1 VEPELIVIGGGLA
14 GSEAAWQ
21 AAQRGVRVAL
31 YEMRPRRFTP
41 AHTTPWLA
49 EIICSNSLGSD
60 ELENASGLLKAEL
73 RRLGSL
79 LMACADRTAVPAG
92 KALAVDRELFARCV
106 TEHVEHHPFITV
118 IREEVVEI
126 PDRPCIIAS
135 GPLTSDALAAAI
147 QRLTGQEYLYFYDA
161 ISPIVAADSIDMS
174 ICFRGSR
181 YGRGQEPDGDYIN
194 CPMTREEYE
203 AFVDA
208 LIHAETIALRD
219 FEKEDPRFFEACL
232 PIEVLAKR
240 GRDALAYGPLRP
252 TGLIDPRTGR
262 PPYAVVQL
270 RRDNRAGTMYSMV
283 GFQTNLKWPEQRR
296 VFRMIPGL
304 QNAEFLRYG
313 QMHRN
318 TYINAPALLEPT
330 MQFRGRPDLFFA
342 GQITGAE
349 GYVGNIATGL
359 VAGVNAAR
367 LLRGKP
373 PLVFPITTMIGALC
387 DYLARADPR
396 DFQPMKANFGLLPP
410 LERPVRDKR
419 ARALAY
425 ARRALADLERFWAES
440 GEAEHRILPPAEATS

>member
-1 VEPELIVIGGGLA
+1 MSELIVIGGGLA

-21 AAQRGVRVAL
+21 AAQRGIQVRL
-31 YEMRPRRFTP
+31 YEMRPGKFTP
-41 AHTTPWLA
+41 AHTTAWLA

-73 RRLGSL
+73 RSLGSL

-106 TEHVEHHPFITV
+106 TEHIESHPRITV
-118 IREEVVEI
+118 IREEVTEI
-126 PDRPCIIAS
+126 PDRPCLIAT

-147 QRLTGQEYLYFYDA
+147 QRLTGQEHLYFYDA

-174 ICFRGSR
+174 ICFKGSR
-181 YGRGQEPDGDYIN
+181 YGRGQEPDGDYLN
-194 CPMTREEYE
+194 CPMTQEEYE

-208 LIHAETIALRD
+208 LIGAETIELRD
-219 FEKEDPRFFEACL
+219 FEREDPRFFEACL

-240 GRDALAYGPLRP
+240 GREALAYGPLRP

-270 RRDNRAGTMYSMV
+270 RRDNRAGTMYSLV

-330 MQFRGRPDLFFA
+330 MQFRRRPDLFFA

-367 LLRGKP
+367 LLRGQP
-373 PLVFPITTMIGALC
+373 PLVFPRTTMIGALC
-387 DYLARADPR
+387 DYLAHADPR

-410 LERPVRDKR
+410 LERPPRDKR

-425 ARRALADLERFWAES
+425 ARRALEDLRRFWAES
-440 GEAEHRILPPAEATS
+440 GEVAPEG

>member
-1 VEPELIVIGGGLA
+1 MSELIVIGGGLA

-21 AAQRGVRVAL
+21 AAQRGIQVRL
-31 YEMRPRRFTP
+31 YEMRPGKFTP
-41 AHTTPWLA
+41 AHTTAWLA

-73 RRLGSL
+73 RSLGSL

-106 TEHVEHHPFITV
+106 TEHIESHPRITV
-118 IREEVVEI
+118 IREEVTEI
-126 PDRPCIIAS
+126 PDRPCLIAT

-147 QRLTGQEYLYFYDA
+147 QRLTGQEHLYFYDA

-174 ICFRGSR
+174 ICFKGSR
-181 YGRGQEPDGDYIN
+181 YGRGQEPDGDYLN
-194 CPMTREEYE
+194 CPMTQEEYE

-208 LIHAETIALRD
+208 LIGAETIELRD
-219 FEKEDPRFFEACL
+219 FEREDPRFFEACL

-240 GRDALAYGPLRP
+240 GREALAYGPLRP

-270 RRDNRAGTMYSMV
+270 RRDNRAGTMYSLV

-330 MQFRGRPDLFFA
+330 MQFRRRPDLFFA

-367 LLRGKP
+367 LLRGQP
-373 PLVFPITTMIGALC
+373 PLVFPRTTMIGALC
-387 DYLARADPR
+387 DYLAHADPR

-410 LERPVRDKR
+410 LERPPRDKR

-425 ARRALADLERFWAES
+425 ARRALEDLRRFWAES
-440 GEAEHRILPPAEATS
+440 GEAAPEG

>member
-1 VEPELIVIGGGLA
+1 MAPELIVVGGGLA

-21 AAQRGVRVAL
+21 AAQRGVRVLL
-31 YEMRPRRFTP
+31 YEMRPHRLTP
-41 AHTTPWLA
+41 AHTTGWLA

-73 RRLGSL
+73 RFLGSL

-106 TEHVEHHPFITV
+106 TEHLERHPNITI
-118 IREEVVEI
+118 IREEVTEI
-126 PDRPCIIAS
+126 PDVPSILAT

-147 QRLTGQEYLYFYDA
+147 QRLTGREHLYFYDA

-174 ICFRGSR
+174 ICFKGSR
-181 YGRGQEPDGDYIN
+181 YGRGEDPDGDYIN
-194 CPMTREEYE
+194 CPMTKEEYE

-208 LIHAETIALRD
+208 LIHAETIPLRD
-219 FEKEDPRFFEACL
+219 FEREDPRFFEACL
-232 PIEVLAKR
+232 PIEVLARR
-240 GRDALAYGPLRP
+240 GREALAYGPLRP

-262 PPYAVVQL
+262 QPYAVVQL

-367 LLRGKP
+367 LLRGRP
-373 PLVFPITTMIGALC
+373 PLTFPITTMIGALC
-387 DYLARADPR
+387 DYLAHADPR

-410 LERPVRDKR
+410 LERPPRDR
-419 ARALAY
+419 RERALAY
-425 ARRALADLERFWAES
+425 ARRALADLERFWAAV
-440 GEAEHRILPPAEATS
+440 GEERLGPALAPEAL

>member
-1 VEPELIVIGGGLA
+1 MAPGLIVVGGGLA

-21 AAQRGVRVAL
+21 AAQRGVRVLL
-31 YEMRPRRFTP
+31 YEMRPHRLTP
-41 AHTTPWLA
+41 AHTTGWLA

-60 ELENASGLLKAEL
+60 EPENASGLLKAEL
-73 RRLGSL
+73 RFLGSL

-106 TEHVEHHPFITV
+106 TEHLERHPNITI
-118 IREEVVEI
+118 IREEVTEI
-126 PDRPCIIAS
+126 PDVPCILAT

-147 QRLTGQEYLYFYDA
+147 QRLTGREHLYFYDA
-161 ISPIVAADSIDMS
+161 TSPIVAADSIDMS
-174 ICFRGSR
+174 ICFKGSR
-181 YGRGQEPDGDYIN
+181 YGRGEDPDGDYIN
-194 CPMTREEYE
+194 CPMTKEEYE

-208 LIHAETIALRD
+208 LIHAETIPLRD
-219 FEKEDPRFFEACL
+219 FEREDPRFFEACL
-232 PIEVLAKR
+232 PIEVLARR
-240 GRDALAYGPLRP
+240 GREALAYGPLRP

-262 PPYAVVQL
+262 QPYAVVQL

-367 LLRGKP
+367 LLQGRP
-373 PLVFPITTMIGALC
+373 PLTFPITTMIGALC
-387 DYLARADPR
+387 DYLAHADPR

-410 LERPVRDKR
+410 LERPPRDR
-419 ARALAY
+419 GERALAY
-425 ARRALADLERFWAES
+425 ARRALADLERFWAAV
-440 GEAEHRILPPAEATS
+440 GEERLSPAPAPEAL

>member
-1 VEPELIVIGGGLA
+1 
-14 GSEAAWQ
+14 
-21 AAQRGVRVAL
+21 
-31 YEMRPRRFTP
+31 
-41 AHTTPWLA
+41 
-49 EIICSNSLGSD
+49 
-60 ELENASGLLKAEL
+60 
-73 RRLGSL
+73 
-79 LMACADRTAVPAG
+79 
-92 KALAVDRELFARCV
+92 
-106 TEHVEHHPFITV
+106 
-118 IREEVVEI
+118 
-126 PDRPCIIAS
+126 
-135 GPLTSDALAAAI
+135 
-147 QRLTGQEYLYFYDA
+147 
-161 ISPIVAADSIDMS
+161 
-174 ICFRGSR
+174 
-181 YGRGQEPDGDYIN
+181 
-194 CPMTREEYE
+194 
-203 AFVDA
+203 
-208 LIHAETIALRD
+208 
-219 FEKEDPRFFEACL
+219 
-232 PIEVLAKR
+232 
-240 GRDALAYGPLRP
+240 
-252 TGLIDPRTGR
+252 
-262 PPYAVVQL
+262 
-270 RRDNRAGTMYSMV
+270 MV

-373 PLVFPITTMIGALC
+373 PLVFPVTTMIGALC

-425 ARRALADLERFWAES
+425 ARRALSDLERFWAES
-440 GEAEHRILPPAEATS
+440 GEAEHTVLPPSEAAS